1 MFNAKEL
8 KMPETTKNDP
18 FCPYLLVRFSKEQK
32 DFLQKYSKRHGRSM
46 SGQLVFI
53 VEEIKKKY
61 GEQYEDRT
69 VS

>member
-1 MFNAKEL
+1 MTK
-8 KMPETTKNDP
+8 TTKNDP

-61 GEQYEDRT
+61 GEQYDEHRT

>member
-1 MFNAKEL
+1 MT
-8 KMPETTKNDP
+8 ETKKNDP

>member
-1 MFNAKEL
+1 MAK
-8 KMPETTKNDP
+8 TTKTVILSNNDP